1 MHAAPGAAQ
10 AFPKEWSSAVFRPQ
24 AQFVDFSCRCQWHV
38 RQPKHAIGPPPAR
51 DLSFQRVEERFVA
64 ENPAILISGAPKPG
78 GQGWSFAWC
87 TFDRTSYIK
96 REDTQDYYGTTQWL
110 WGIIAGVYMA
120 LMGPHGLAEVG
131 ETISQRAAYLRR
143 LISAIDGVTVMAPET
158 PCFKEF
164 AIRFDHSAVTV
175 AEVNDRLRVQGIFGG
190 KDLSGEFPELGQ
202 SALCCVTEQHN
213 KKDLDRFVQALSEV
227 IR

>member
-1 MHAAPGAAQ
+1 
-10 AFPKEWSSAVFRPQ
+10 
-24 AQFVDFSCRCQWHV
+24 
-38 RQPKHAIGPPPAR
+38 
-51 DLSFQRVEERFVA
+51 
-64 ENPAILISGAPKPG
+64 
-78 GQGWSFAWC
+78 
-87 TFDRTSYIK
+87 
-96 REDTQDYYGTTQWL
+96 
-110 WGIIAGVYMA
+110 
-120 LMGPHGLAEVG
+120 
-131 ETISQRAAYLRR
+131 
-143 LISAIDGVTVMAPET
+143 MAPET